1 MKVLYHNRSQMLD
14 SKNNLNAT
22 YVSFEELLQKSD
34 VLSVHCSLTERTKE
48 KFNSLTFDKMKPSSI
63 FINTARGG
71 IHNENDLIEALQ
83 NNVIWGAGLDV
94 TNPEPMKWDNPLLS
108 MENVAVVPHIGSATI
123 EARDEMSR
131 LAAVNIIQ
139 FFNGKPLSNLV

>member
-1 MKVLYHNRSQMLD
+1 M
-14 SKNNLNAT
+14 
-22 YVSFEELLQKSD
+22 
-34 VLSVHCSLTERTKE
+34 
-48 KFNSLTFDKMKPSSI
+48 
-63 FINTARGG
+63 
-71 IHNENDLIEALQ
+71 
-83 NNVIWGAGLDV
+83 GAGLDV